1 VQFRRS
7 DELNFRN
14 KTKPVNAQY
23 PLRRIA
29 FGILIDRIGPLIGI
43 ALGVTMKSVKWAA
56 LGLALAALLAG
67 CKGFWDLPSST
78 GTGTGTTP
86 TTLSSGVFYVLNQTT
101 DQIVTYSISSG
112 KLSTPVA
119 SALPAPAPITLA
131 VAPNGKFLYVSTA
144 SGIYLYTIATD
155 GALTLGN
162 SNQAISQD
170 PAWSMQVDATD
181 TWLVDAISGSSQLS
195 AIAINSTT
203 GALAVAG
210 ETEQLF
216 PGGLPSPN
224 PTQLA
229 ISPND
234 SSSCNDCYV
243 FVGMGSGGTEFIG
256 FDPGNA
262 NPFGNAGHI
271 NLVNTAGGDN
281 AVAVDPTNRL
291 LYVGETD
298 VLPSAAQ
305 PGGLRVFAIGSGGV
319 TEFATGTGYPYPT
332 AGAGPSAILPSLDG
346 NYVFVA
352 NRSISGSSSANI
364 AEFSVT
370 PTALTSIGTVA
381 AGPQGQIGLAEDAL
395 SHFVLAVNLA
405 GGPDLDAYTL
415 SSGALTSALTSA
427 TGTDPVGAV
436 AVAALP

>member
-1 VQFRRS
+1 
-7 DELNFRN
+7 
-14 KTKPVNAQY
+14 
-23 PLRRIA
+23 
-29 FGILIDRIGPLIGI
+29 
-43 ALGVTMKSVKWAA
+43 MKSRILSGIW
-56 LGLALAALLAG
+56 LASLVFLAG
-67 CKGFWDLPSST
+67 CKGFWDLPAST
-78 GTGTGTTP
+78 GTGGTTP

-101 DQIVTYSISSG
+101 DQIVTYTISSG

-119 SALPAPAPITLA
+119 LTLPAPAPITLA

-144 SGIYLYTIATD
+144 SGIYLYTIATN

-162 SNQAISQD
+162 GDQAISQD
-170 PAWSMQVDATD
+170 PAWTMQVDATD
-181 TWLVDAISGSSQLS
+181 SWLVDAISGSNQLS

-243 FVGMGSGGTEFIG
+243 FVGLGSGGTEFIG

-271 NLVNTAGGDN
+271 NLVNTQGGDN

-298 VLPSAAQ
+298 VLPSATQ

-319 TEFATGTGYPYPT
+319 TEFTGTGYPYPT

-381 AGPQGQIGLAEDAL
+381 AGPQGQIGLAEDSL
-395 SHFVLAVNLA
+395 SHFVLAVDLA
-405 GGPDLDAYTL
+405 GSPDLDAYTL